1 LTPTSAEI
9 VELVAEAMESAGR
22 TASHID
28 RVMRALKDS
37 NDPAIMPKSKKGG
50 GKGMVYPRPSHF
62 ANFALGIMATN
73 TATEAALAVQRY
85 RPLEALM
92 MEKKKSIIHDG
103 DNIVLIKTFVSIL
116 KETENVDG
124 KLIYPWEEGRRFDIF
139 GEIIKDIILN
149 PDILNL
155 VHECRVWHAE
165 PWAEIT
171 FNLGPG
177 ERETYAFAPI
187 RDLFDAANQRPLRQ
201 PPSGSSF
208 SMPVKAFEVLGQ
220 LARYGTAGQENA
232 PDMAREQ
239 AA

>member
-37 NDPAIMPKSKKGG
+37 NDPTIMPKSKKGG
-50 GKGMVYPRPSHF
+50 GKGMVYPQPSHF
-62 ANFALGIMATN
+62 SNFGLGIMATN

-85 RPLEALM
+85 RPLEAFIM
-92 MEKKKSIIHDG
+92 TEKESWFEDG
-103 DNIVLIKTFVSIL
+103 DNVVRTKSFSSLI
-116 KETENVDG
+116 EEPED
-124 KLIYPWEEGRRFDIF
+124 IYPMRIHPWDEGKHFKTF
-139 GEIIKDIILN
+139 GEIIEAIILEH
-149 PDILNL
+149 DILEK

-171 FNLGPG
+171 LGRGPG
-177 ERETYAFAPI
+177 TRVTYAFAPVW
-187 RDLFDAANQRPLRQ
+187 DLFDAADPRPLRQ

-220 LARYGTAGQENA
+220 LARYGTVGQENA
-232 PDMAREQ
+232 PDVAREQ
-239 AA
+239 VA